1 VRGLVVAE
9 KWQRVRNYHQHMLD
23 DFLQLMAASGCH
35 SLEEMNQNLIY
46 RKVDK
51 HWLSYAEV
59 VKAR

>member
-1 VRGLVVAE
+1 
-9 KWQRVRNYHQHMLD
+9 MLD